1 MEPNING
8 FTLKGLKT
16 MMGRDGYMVNCTL
29 LFNEK
34 KCGDYIDQGDGSEY
48 TFYPA
53 EGFTQRGIE
62 NALRRFPLIDT
73 HDEELDLPPIHWNI
87 GILVDRLIG
96 IKETLKEFRKVQ
108 KKGYELAIV
117 TNNRTNGFYTVL
129 VPPASSDKA
138 LGKVIDDGMRKK
150 GIDDY
155 SWKRYRTEDDLTE
168 SYIELKLE
176 DLM

>member
-29 LFNEK
+29 LFNGR
-34 KCGDYIDQGDGSEY
+34 KCGDFLDQGDGSEY
-48 TFYPA
+48 TFYPV

-73 HDEELDLPPIHWNI
+73 RDEEFALPPVHWNI

-96 IKETLKEFRKVQ
+96 IKETLKEFRKAQ

-117 TNNRTNGFYTVL
+117 TNNWTNGYYTVL
-129 VPPASSDKA
+129 VPTKASDEELK
-138 LGKVIDDGMRKK
+138 KVIDDGMKKK

-168 SYIELKLE
+168 NYIELKLV
-176 DLM
+176 DMI

>member
-1 MEPNING
+1 MEPNIN
-8 FTLKGLKT
+8 
-16 MMGRDGYMVNCTL
+16 
-29 LFNEK
+29 
-34 KCGDYIDQGDGSEY
+34 
-48 TFYPA
+48 
-53 EGFTQRGIE
+53 GFTQRGIE

-73 HDEELDLPPIHWNI
+73 HDKELNLPPIPWNI

-129 VPPASSDKA
+129 VPPASSDEA

-155 SWKRYRTEDDLTE
+155 SWKRYRTEDDLE
-168 SYIELKLE
+168 DFPNQSKLT
-176 DLM
+176 LLRNAHRFKTKIKAILYCLSPRLAWRIGNYSKR